1 MDGAGRSAPLSP
13 DSFRSTFEEGAAQRR
28 KLAESRRDEHVA
40 SEAERNRRASEHA
53 AARQAARA
61 AREAAARHE
70 AREMEPDDASL
81 EAGGGA
87 APPHVVAPPRL
98 AREESRG
105 EEGLLDEL
113 LIMTR

>member
-1 MDGAGRSAPLSP
+1 MDVAGRSAPLSP

-28 KLAESRRDEHVA
+28 KLAESRRDEHMA
-40 SEAERNRRASEHA
+40 SEAERRRRASEHA

-70 AREMEPDDASL
+70 MEPDVASL
-81 EAGGGA
+81 EA
-87 APPHVVAPPRL
+87 APSHVVPPPQL